1 MTSFWSKQQK
11 ENIPTGV
18 IHKLVIRQIVTL
30 SPDSS
35 APLTKTWK
43 LVKPVIRK
51 QKKLADYTNY
61 NEILVIMTEF
71 EVNTW
76 NSSTSQ
82 QSYQQNYST
91 HRVHFLEVQQTSLE
105 NEWVA
110 TVPHL
115 LFIDKEMHLTMK
127 VVGDSSHVRC
137 RADFVELTS

>member
-11 ENIPTGV
+11 ANIPTGV

-43 LVKPVIRK
+43 TRQTGDDRK
-51 QKKLADYTNY
+51 NSLTTQTIG

-137 RADFVELTS
+137 RADFAELTS